1 MNETNDKIAK
11 TRPADDGAKPNETK
25 DSLIG
30 PAVPKK
36 IARNINELQDQTAT
50 FGQKAADALA
60 KQAGSWRFIFSFIVV
75 LAIWIILNS
84 VAFLNNWDPYPF
96 ILLNLLLSCLA
107 AIQAPV
113 IMMSQN
119 RQESRDRLRADA
131 DYHINVKA
139 ELELER
145 LHRKIDRLNS
155 ERVRDLLKLQEE
167 QMVLLNRLIVQKEEK
182 PAT

>member
-1 MNETNDKIAK
+1 MNETNEKITT
-11 TRPADDGAKPNETK
+11 TRPADDGAKPTETK

-30 PAVPKK
+30 PAVPEK

-60 KQAGSWRFIFSFIVV
+60 R
-75 LAIWIILNS
+75 
-84 VAFLNNWDPYPF
+84 
-96 ILLNLLLSCLA
+96 
-107 AIQAPV
+107 QAPV

-155 ERVRDLLKLQEE
+155 QRVRDLLKLQEE